1 MNHDIFVKLNYKTIG
16 EFKSLILDREKRG
29 LKKDKYIM
37 CTGKYDKDGWT
48 FIFKANSM
56 EEAEEIISI
65 NSKNI
70 DRDNINKES
79 RKDKIAKFIDND
91 RVQIPYF
98 IYN

>member
-1 MNHDIFVKLNYKTIG
+1 
-16 EFKSLILDREKRG
+16 
-29 LKKDKYIM
+29 M
-37 CTGKYDKDGWT
+37 CTGKYDKDVWT

-79 RKDKIAKFIDND
+79 KKDKIAKFMDND